1 MKRVPTLEVEG
12 FRLTVNSRDERGHK
26 PHVHV
31 IKGGTKVLIALDPS
45 LTPYR
50 LKDMSR
56 RDVARARELVADH
69 FVELMEWWMKF
80 NG

>member
-1 MKRVPTLEVEG
+1 MPTLEVEG
-12 FRLTVNSRDERGHK
+12 FHLTVNSRDERGHK

-31 IKGGTKVLIALDPS
+31 IKGGTKVLITLDAG

-50 LKDMSR
+50 LKGMSK
-56 RDVARARELVADH
+56 RDVARARELVADR
-69 FVELMEWWMKF
+69 FGELMEWWIRF

>member
-1 MKRVPTLEVEG
+1 VPTLEVAG
-12 FRLTVNSRDERGHK
+12 FRLTINSRDERGHK

-31 IKGGTKVLIALDPS
+31 IKGGAKVVITLDSS

-50 LKDMSR
+50 LKGMKKS
-56 RDVARARELVADH
+56 DVARARQLVGEH
-69 FVELMEWWMKF
+69 FGQLMDWWEAF

>member
-1 MKRVPTLEVEG
+1 MPTLEVDG
-12 FRLTVNSRDERGHK
+12 FRLTVNSRDEVDK

-31 IKGGTKVLIALDPS
+31 IKAGAKVLITLDAL

-50 LKDMSR
+50 LTRMKKQ
-56 RDVARARELVADH
+56 DVARARELIAEH
-69 FVELMEWWMKF
+69 FAHLMEWWITF